1 MSLKRKARKKNC
13 NWQTETAGKNKTRKK
28 NKTKLWHERGR
39 ERDGATKDHEVSV
52 FTAFAALC
60 ARECKSGRA
69 CVCVSVNSPLPL
81 RRNSVPGVVLLPPL
95 VPFFGSHSLFFLS
108 SANLP
113 GAPIETASRPQSTAS
128 RAERATS
135 SKEQQKAVSQFSIVH
150 VKVLKRHAIY
160 CTCRCICFTCPRSLR
175 SHALLQV
182 CMCAC
187 VSV

>member
-1 MSLKRKARKKNC
+1 MA
-13 NWQTETAGKNKTRKK
+13 
-28 NKTKLWHERGR
+28 R
-39 ERDGATKDHEVSV
+39 ERDRERRGNKGARGVCFHSLCGIV
-52 FTAFAALC
+52 C
-60 ARECKSGRA
+60 ARVQEWESV

-113 GAPIETASRPQSTAS
+113 GAPIETASRPQPTAS
-128 RAERATS
+128 RAERATSSSS

-160 CTCRCICFTCPRSLR
+160 CTCRCICFTCPRSLLR
-175 SHALLQV
+175 SLALLQV